1 MIPRKSTARAIIH
14 KVSDGK
20 ATRERDIVAVE
31 EPLEIRLGYLLKSKR
46 VEQSISITMRTPGE
60 DFQLAAGFLCSEGI
74 IQSPA
79 QILQMS
85 FCVGPEKGKQEY
97 NIVSV
102 QLTDD
107 VEFDPALLQRNFY
120 TTSSCG
126 VCGKASLEAL
136 QVRGCPVLPK
146 VQAQFE
152 SEVIYQLPEKIRGA
166 QSGFEKTGGLHAAA
180 LFDPTGNLIA
190 LHEDV
195 GRHNAVDKLIGEQF
209 LGSNLPLHKYLMM
222 VSGRASFEIMQK
234 ALIAGIPIVAAVGA
248 PSSLAVEL
256 AREFGMTLIGF
267 LRGKS
272 FNLYSEPERIALA
285 DDKAG
290 D

>member
-1 MIPRKSTARAIIH
+1 MIPRKSTARAIIQ

-20 ATRERDIVAVE
+20 AMRARDLVAVE
-31 EPLEIRLGYLLKSKR
+31 EPLEIRLGYLLKNKR
-46 VEQSISITMRTPGE
+46 MEQSISITMRTPGE

-85 FCVGPEKGKQEY
+85 YCVGLEKEKQEY

-102 QLTDD
+102 QLIDEI
-107 VEFDPALLQRNFY
+107 EFDPALLQRNFY

-136 QVRGCPVLPK
+136 QVQGCPVFPRAKPLF
-146 VQAQFE
+146 A
-152 SEVIYQLPEKIRGA
+152 SEIFYQLPEKIRA
-166 QSGFEKTGGLHAAA
+166 SQSGFEKTGGLHAAA
-180 LFDPTGNLIA
+180 LFDPAGNLIT

-209 LGSNLPLHKYLMM
+209 LASKLPLNKYLMM
-222 VSGRASFEIMQK
+222 VSGRASFEIVQK
-234 ALIAGIPIVAAVGA
+234 ALMASIPVVAAVGA
-248 PSSLAVEL
+248 PSSLAIEL
-256 AREFGMTLIGF
+256 ARKFGMTLIGF
-267 LRGKS
+267 LREKS
-272 FNLYSEPERIALA
+272 FNLYSEPDRIAMSGG
-285 DDKAG
+285 KAG